1 MSTNSKP
8 FNPGHPPG
16 TNFYAYVRN
25 NPIVFID
32 PSGLQQVG
40 TIPSD
45 PQRNTIICNDHGG
58 IDVQIG
64 YPQGIGD
71 GSPKAIQCLMDC
83 ARAHEQ
89 SHSEDALA
97 SNPKVC
103 KGKGMAG
110 RVVAFAP
117 EPLRASEIKADEAE
131 LACLRN
137 QLENGCKGKGCGP
150 IILQEISEVE
160 KDRAFRQ
167 KHNQ

>member
-1 MSTNSKP
+1 MGEDRVA
-8 FNPGHPPG
+8 FDAG

-25 NPIVFID
+25 SPIVFID

-40 TIPSD
+40 TIPPD
-45 PQRNTIICNDHGG
+45 PRLNTIVCNSHGG

-64 YPQGIGD
+64 YPQGLGD

-83 ARAHEQ
+83 ARVHEQ
-89 SHSEDALA
+89 SHREDALA

-103 KGKGMAG
+103 KGKGKAG

-137 QLENGCKGKGCGP
+137 QLENGCKGCGP

-160 KDRAFRQ
+160 KDHAFRQ
-167 KHNQ
+167 KHNP